1 MKKIEIKLKN
11 CQYEI
16 VYSNIEDAA
25 SNIIPN
31 HLKGSRV
38 AIITDVNASKKYLP
52 IIKNILLKL
61 NIKIIEII
69 LPSGEKNKDL
79 KVVTKILARL
89 LKEKFE
95 RQDAIIAL
103 GGGVI
108 GDLAGFVSA
117 IIHRGVDFINIPTT
131 LLAQVDSSIGGKTG
145 VNSTHGKNLIG
156 SFKQPKVVICD
167 INTLSSLPKRELL
180 AGYAE
185 LVKHALIGD
194 AALFTY
200 LENNVNLIFDDK
212 NILEEA
218 LIRSA
223 NVKAGIVMKDELED
237 GIRAHLNLGHTFAHA
252 IESASQYDGTI
263 LHGEAVSLG
272 IIMAY
277 KTSMMKGICSNEQV
291 NIVERHF
298 KKIGLKTTFGNLLRK
313 KLNANLLI
321 DLMKNDKKVKQGYIN
336 FIIPNKI
343 GQVSI
348 RSDIDQKIIESV
360 IDTTLSS

>member
-11 CQYEI
+11 SEYAI
-16 VYSNIEDAA
+16 VYINVEDAA
-25 SNIIPN
+25 LDIIPS
-31 HLKGSRV
+31 HLNGTRV
-38 AIITDVNASKKYLP
+38 AIITDINASKKYLP
-52 IIKNILLKL
+52 ILKNILLKL
-61 NIKIIEII
+61 NITIIEIV

-79 KVVTKILARL
+79 KVVNKILDRL
-89 LKEKFE
+89 LKERFE
-95 RQDAIIAL
+95 RYDTIIAL

-117 IIHRGVDFINIPTT
+117 TIHRGVNFINIPTT

-145 VNSTHGKNLIG
+145 VNSIYGKNLIG
-156 SFKQPKVVICD
+156 AFKQPKVVICD
-167 INTLSSLPKRELL
+167 INILSSLPRRELL

-194 AALFTY
+194 VDLFTY
-200 LENNVNLIFDDK
+200 LEKNVNLIFDDK
-212 NILEEA
+212 NILQEA
-218 LIRSA
+218 LIRSSS
-223 NVKAGIVMKDELED
+223 VKANIVMKDELEV
-237 GIRAHLNLGHTFAHA
+237 GIRSHLNLGHTFAHA

-272 IIMAY
+272 ILMAY

-298 KKIGLKTTFGNLLRK
+298 KKIGLKTTFGSLHRK

>member
-11 CQYEI
+11 CQYSI
-16 VYSNIEDAA
+16 IYSNIEDAA

-31 HLKGSRV
+31 HLKGSRA
-38 AIITDVNASKKYLP
+38 AIITDINASKKYLP
-52 IIKNILLKL
+52 ILKNILLKL

-79 KVVTKILARL
+79 KVVTKILNRL

-145 VNSTHGKNLIG
+145 VNSIHGKNLIG

-194 AALFTY
+194 ADLFTY
-200 LENNVNLIFDDK
+200 LEDNVNLIFDDK
-212 NILEEA
+212 KILEEA

-223 NVKAGIVMKDELED
+223 NVKADIVMKDELED

-272 IIMAY
+272 ILMAY

-298 KKIGLKTTFGNLLRK
+298 KKIGLKTTFGSLLRK